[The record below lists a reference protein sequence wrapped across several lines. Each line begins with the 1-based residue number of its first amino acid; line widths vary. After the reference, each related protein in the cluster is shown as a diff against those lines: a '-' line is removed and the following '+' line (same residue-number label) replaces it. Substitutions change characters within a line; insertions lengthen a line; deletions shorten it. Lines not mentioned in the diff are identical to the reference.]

1 MKPIVIDTSAAGAWV
16 LPDEVSD
23 AAQALY
29 LQVIEPNDQ
38 FHVPLLWSWEMGNML
53 VMGVR
58 RARIDEDQLQQGLA
72 LLAGVQVQ
80 FDVPLSE
87 HRQAQVA
94 RLALAHQ
101 LTFYDATYLELV
113 LRLNGQLASQDKKL
127 VAAAKSCGIVCLTF

>member
-1 MKPIVIDTSAAGAWV
+1 MKPVVIDSSAAGAWV

-29 LQVIEPNDQ
+29 LQAMEPDSP

-53 VMGVR
+53 VMGVKR
-58 RARIDEDQLQQGLA
+58 DRIDAEQMEQGLA
-72 LLAGVQVQ
+72 LLDGLQIQV
-80 FDVPLSE
+80 DGPLSA
-87 HRQAQVA
+87 HRQAQIA
-94 RLALAHQ
+94 RLALAHE

-127 VAAAKSCGIVCLTF
+127 IAAAKSCGIVCLAF